1 MQLLGRKK
9 KNWKLIIL
17 ISLIILSGCSITN
30 WFLWKDGESGDRDTL
45 PVTLDNLIEMGEY
58 SKLIYTDNEIFTDGT
73 VSPEEPEFYGLNRMI
88 AKQSRIKQDAYSYYV
103 IQEDGVSILIFRGT
117 ANAKNVLSDIDIRT
131 FYDEGLDAKIHRGFR
146 DASSA
151 IYDDI
156 KRTYELDHTVF
167 LTGHSLGGAI
177 AQIIGMWLHEKG
189 YNVQIYTFGSPKVST
204 TFTFNEP
211 NHWRVVDR
219 SDPVP
224 FLPPYPYVHSG
235 MVIDIDT
242 LSWSETHEEG
252 DILQTD
258 GLDHSIKDYLDIL
271 YNHSDC
277 DAKCRGSQE
286 IREPND

>member
-9 KNWKLIIL
+9 KNWKLIIIGIVTL
-17 ISLIILSGCSITN
+17 LSGCTFTN
-30 WFLWKDGESGDRDTL
+30 WFLWSGGESGGRDTL
-45 PVTLDNLIEMGEY
+45 PVTLDSLIEMGEY
-58 SKLIYTDNEIFTDGT
+58 SKLIYTDKGIFADGS

-88 AKQSRIKQDAYSYYV
+88 AEQSRVKKDQFSYYV
-103 IQEDGVSILIFRGT
+103 LQEDGVTILIFRGT

-131 FYDEGLDAKIHRGFR
+131 FDDDLLDVKLHRGFR
-146 DASSA
+146 DAAES
-151 IYDDI
+151 IYGDI
-156 KRTYELDHTVF
+156 KRNYELDHTVF
-167 LTGHSLGGAI
+167 LTGHSLGGAV
-177 AQIIGMWLHEKG
+177 AQIIGMWLHKRG

-224 FLPPYPYVHSG
+224 FLPPIPYVHSG
-235 MVIDIDT
+235 VVIDIDT
-242 LSWSETHEEG
+242 LSWSENHEEG

-258 GLDHSIKDYLDIL
+258 GLDHSIKDYLDVL

-277 DAKCRGSQE
+277 DAKCRGSQK
-286 IREPND
+286 IRD

>member
-9 KNWKLIIL
+9 KNWKLIIIGIVTL
-17 ISLIILSGCSITN
+17 LSGCTFTN
-30 WFLWKDGESGDRDTL
+30 WFLWSGGESGGRDTL
-45 PVTLDNLIEMGEY
+45 PVTLDSLIEMGEY
-58 SKLIYTDNEIFTDGT
+58 SKLIYTDKGIFADGS

-88 AKQSRIKQDAYSYYV
+88 AKQSRVKKDQFSYYV
-103 IQEDGVSILIFRGT
+103 LQEDGVTILIFRGT

-131 FYDEGLDAKIHRGFR
+131 FDDDLLDVKLHRGFR
-146 DASSA
+146 DAAES
-151 IYDDI
+151 IYGDI
-156 KRTYELDHTVF
+156 KRNYELDHTVF
-167 LTGHSLGGAI
+167 LTGHSLGGAV
-177 AQIIGMWLHEKG
+177 AQIIGMWLHKRG
-189 YNVQIYTFGSPKVST
+189 YNVQIFTYGSPKVST

-224 FLPPYPYVHSG
+224 FLPPIPYVHSG
-235 MVIDIDT
+235 VVIDIDT
-242 LSWSETHEEG
+242 LSWSENHEEG

-258 GLDHSIKDYLDIL
+258 GLDHSIKDYLDVL

-286 IREPND
+286 IRD